1 MKLNNALV
9 PFFALP
15 FFYAC
20 SIDGVKDVDSNTP
33 FNTVDSAAMNA
44 EDSLS
49 SVKMDSAD
57 TLEIVQKDT
66 VSELAL
72 DNGIKI
78 TWFKKGKGPKVEL
91 YDVLRIDYKN
101 ALEDG
106 KVYDGNHLIKKTSI
120 AYPYGWNIQTE
131 GWKIALQYLSVGDEV
146 DIFLPA
152 KLARGERGIPG
163 LVPPNADN
171 YLHLSILDKI
181 APVAN
186 VDGIK
191 VYTIEES
198 KEENEAV
205 VTDKSKIKVHYFA
218 HSASQPRYANTYAD
232 VKPIYIDM
240 ANTTEL
246 PALVKALKER
256 KNHDKVYVHIPA
268 AQAYGE
274 QGLEG
279 KVKPNEDIMYDL
291 IILDVKN

>member
-1 MKLNNALV
+1 MKLNNTFV
-9 PFFALP
+9 PFLVFPLV
-15 FFYAC
+15 FAC
-20 SIDGVKDVDSNTP
+20 SIDGVKEVESNTP
-33 FNTVDSAAMNA
+33 FETSDSTNVEVIDTTEAESNA
-44 EDSLS
+44 N
-49 SVKMDSAD
+49 VD
-57 TLEIVQKDT
+57 TLAIELKDT
-66 VSELAL
+66 VSELVL

-78 TWFKKGKGPKVEL
+78 TWYKKGEGPKVEM

-106 KVYDGNHLIKKTSI
+106 KVYDGNHLIQKTSI

-131 GWKIALQYLSVGDEV
+131 GWKLAMQYLHVGDEV

-152 KLARGERGIPG
+152 KLARGEKGIPG

-171 YLHLSILDKI
+171 YLHLNILDKI
-181 APVAN
+181 APTAN

-198 KEENEAV
+198 KEANEAV
-205 VTDKSKIKVHYFA
+205 VKSNSKIKVHYFA

-232 VKPIYIDM
+232 VKPINIDM

-246 PALVKALKER
+246 PALVKALEGR

-268 AQAYGE
+268 EKAYGAK
-274 QGLEG
+274 GLEG